1 MINKII
7 SAGLTGVERAAL
19 DVAIKVDIPH
29 GGWTPK
35 GRRTEGSVN
44 PEKYRLREMSGSS
57 DLDHIEKNILDSD
70 GTLII
75 SQGQLTGEKAL
86 TEKMAEKLSRP
97 CLHVELNISNDF
109 VTAQAISAWIAENR
123 IETLNVAG
131 QGLNNDPRLYNTTA
145 KIFETVL
152 YFDMMGFSLVSADQI
167 SKKVFKTVDDV
178 ANETIFRLPLKDKA
192 TMANMNQEDLASLHP
207 SLGEFIKNNF
217 GLRGRN
223 KELLESCRSIAGKM
237 DIQDDDAV
245 LVILNEVWMRLSKSH
260 RIRVVK

>member
-1 MINKII
+1 M
-7 SAGLTGVERAAL
+7 ERAAL

-35 GRRTEGSVN
+35 GRKTQDSGLSER
-44 PEKYRLREMSGSS
+44 YRLREMPDSM

-97 CLHVELNISNDF
+97 YLHVELNISNDF
-109 VTAQAISAWIAENR
+109 VIAQTVSAWISENR
-123 IETLNVAG
+123 IEILNVAG
-131 QGLNNDPRLYNTTA
+131 QGLNNDPMLYDATA

-152 YFDMMGFSLVSADQI
+152 YFDMMGFSLVAADKI
-167 SKKVFKTVDDV
+167 PKKVFNTIDDV
-178 ANETIFRLPLKDKA
+178 ANEIIFRLPLKDKA

-223 KELLESCRSIAGKM
+223 KELLESCGLIAGKM

-245 LVILNEVWMRLSKSH
+245 LVILNEVWTRLTRTH
-260 RIRVVK
+260 RIRVIK

>member
-1 MINKII
+1 M
-7 SAGLTGVERAAL
+7 ERAAL

-35 GRRTEGSVN
+35 GRKTHDSVLS
-44 PEKYRLREMSGSS
+44 EKYRLREMPDSS
-57 DLDHIEKNILDSD
+57 NLDHIEKNIQDSD

-75 SQGQLTGEKAL
+75 SKGPLAGEAAL
-86 TEKMAEKLSRP
+86 TQKMAERLSRP
-97 CLHVELNISNDF
+97 CLHVDLKISNDF
-109 VTAQAISAWIAENR
+109 VTAQSISAWITENR
-123 IETLNVAG
+123 IEILNIAG
-131 QGLNNDPRLYNTTA
+131 QGLNNDPILYNATA

-152 YFDMMGFSLVSADQI
+152 YFDMMGFSLVAADKI
-167 SKKVFKTVDDV
+167 PKKVFSTVDDV
-178 ANETIFRLPLKDKA
+178 ASEIIFRLPLKDKA

-223 KELLESCRSIAGKM
+223 KELIESCQSIAGKM

-245 LVILNEVWMRLSKSH
+245 LVILNEVWARLTKTH